1 MKKTILA
8 LLLSLAMVLSLSA
21 CGGGQPAQIET
32 PAEEPAPAATEAL
45 APEQAAPAETE
56 APAQEPA
63 AAPAPARQ
71 DGERFDDLL
80 MIEGMEE
87 TVHYAHLRRQDL
99 GFEMDYDYENF
110 LRQSTAD
117 RERFVSV
124 WDNAEEP
131 EYYLEV
137 ARSGED
143 AESAAAAVSE
153 TLSQDY
159 TINRETADL
168 DRAGTCI
175 RIGASETKEGGHT
188 PDHLQMVYIIPA
200 SDGCVIGWVH
210 HGLDSADGFGR
221 RFDAMMQ
228 SVSLLDRPAA
238 GELTDELA
246 LTGVRNYCY
255 SVNPDLEGIVKAGE
269 YQVYWEIESSDA
281 QQIVVLFRSYT
292 GALCRYYIDRATGE
306 TYETEF
312 VPGITAEETRTE
324 ESFNLWSYLG

>member
-1 MKKTILA
+1 MKKSFLA
-8 LLLSLAMVLSLSA
+8 LILSLAMVLTLSA
-21 CGGGQPAQIET
+21 CGGGQPAQIEI
-32 PAEEPAPAATEAL
+32 PAEEPAATE

-56 APAQEPA
+56 APAQEPT

-71 DGERFDDLL
+71 DGERFDDILY
-80 MIEGMEE
+80 IEGMEE
-87 TVHYAHLRRQDL
+87 TVHYEHLRNEAL

-124 WDNAEEP
+124 WDNAAEP
-131 EYYLEV
+131 EYYLDV
-137 ARSGED
+137 MHSTDD
-143 AESAAAAVSE
+143 AETAAAAVSE
-153 TLSQDY
+153 TLSADY
-159 TINRETADL
+159 TILRETADL
-168 DRAGTCI
+168 ERAGTCI
-175 RIGASETKEGGHT
+175 RIGASETKEGGYT
-188 PDHLQMVYIIPA
+188 PEHLQMVYIIPA
-200 SDGCVIGWVH
+200 ADGCVIGWVH

-246 LTGVRNYCY
+246 LTGIRAYCY

-269 YQVYWEIESSDA
+269 YQVYWDIESSDA

-292 GALCRYYIDRATGE
+292 GAICRYYIDRTTGE
-306 TYETEF
+306 AYETEF

-324 ESFNLWSYLG
+324 ESFNLWSYLA

>member
-32 PAEEPAPAATEAL
+32 PAEEPAPTAAPAQ
-45 APEQAAPAETE
+45 EQAAPAET
-56 APAQEPA
+56 ASPAQEPA
-63 AAPAPARQ
+63 AAPEPARQ
-71 DGERFDDLL
+71 DGERFEGVLH
-80 MIEGMEE
+80 IEGMEE
-87 TVHYAHLRRQDL
+87 TVHYEHLRRQDL

-110 LRQSTAD
+110 LRQSDAD

-137 ARSGED
+137 AHSSED
-143 AESAAAAVSE
+143 AETAAAAVSE
-153 TLSQDY
+153 ALSRDY

-228 SVSLLDRPAA
+228 SLSLTVKAAA
-238 GELTDELA
+238 GELSDEQA
-246 LTGVRNYCY
+246 LTGIRAYCY
-255 SVNPDLEGIVKAGE
+255 SVNPDLEGIVEAGE

>member
-21 CGGGQPAQIET
+21 CGGQPAQIET
-32 PAEEPAPAATEAL
+32 PADQPAATE

-63 AAPAPARQ
+63 AVPEPSRQ
-71 DGERFDDLL
+71 DGERFDDVLS
-80 MIEGMEE
+80 IEGMEE
-87 TVHYAHLRRQDL
+87 TVHYEHLRNEAL

-110 LRQSTAD
+110 LRQSAAD

-124 WDNAEEP
+124 WDNAEDP
-131 EYYLEV
+131 ENYLDV
-137 ARSGED
+137 MHSTDD
-143 AESAAAAVSE
+143 AETAAAAVSE

-159 TINRETADL
+159 TINRASVEL
-168 DRAGTCI
+168 VRVGTCI
-175 RIGASETKEGGHT
+175 RIGASETKEGSYT
-188 PDHLQMVYIIPA
+188 PEHLQMVYIVPA

-228 SVSLLDRPAA
+228 SLSLLDRPAA
-238 GELTDELA
+238 GELSDELA
-246 LTGVRNYCY
+246 LTGIRNYCY

-269 YQVYWEIESSDA
+269 YQVYWDIQSSDA